1 MRHACLAAVAIAL
14 VLLAA
19 GCGGAT
25 GRASRTTTATPP
37 APVGLRVGVVGP
49 LRVQAAGAVIEQMS
63 LRAAAE
69 ESLVLA
75 VATPRRAV
83 SVPEAALAHPST
95 HYALV
100 GASAAAHRLPNLA
113 GVLVR
118 DDQAARLGG
127 AIAGLAVRGQSEPRV
142 AWVGPRDVSL
152 VAAFVQGVHAIEPGT
167 TILRQWSVD
176 RPAACKES
184 ALTAVGRGATV
195 IVAPH
200 GLCAAAAIDGAH
212 ERNQPGFELSDFQLL
227 NVAAAQVVRD
237 AVHGRYHGA
246 EDIVFGAASGAIAV
260 KHLDPLLPETVAV
273 QARAFAEQL
282 ASGRPLS
289 G

>member
-1 MRHACLAAVAIAL
+1 
-14 VLLAA
+14 
-19 GCGGAT
+19 
-25 GRASRTTTATPP
+25 
-37 APVGLRVGVVGP
+37 LRVGVVGP
-49 LRVQAAGAVIEQMS
+49 LQVQAAGAVIEWMS
-63 LRAAAE
+63 LHAAAE

-75 VATPRRAV
+75 VATPRTSV

-118 DDQAARLGG
+118 DDQAARLAG
-127 AIAGLAVRGQSEPRV
+127 AIAGLAVRGQTNRRV
-142 AWVGPRDVSL
+142 AWVGPRDAPL
-152 VAAFVQGVHAIEPGT
+152 VAAFVQGVHAVEPGT
-167 TILRQWSVD
+167 TILRQWSID

-184 ALTAVGRGATV
+184 ALTAVGRGATL
-195 IVAPH
+195 IMAPR
-200 GLCAAAAIDGAH
+200 GLCAAAALDGAH
-212 ERNQPGFELSDFQLL
+212 ERNQPGLELSDFQLP

-237 AVHGRYHGA
+237 AVHGRYHGR

-260 KHLDPLLPETVAV
+260 RHLDPLLPETVAV

-282 ASGRPLS
+282 ASGRTLS

>member
-1 MRHACLAAVAIAL
+1 VKHACLVATPLAL
-14 VLLAA
+14 LLLAS
-19 GCGGAT
+19 GCGGTT
-25 GRASRTTTATPP
+25 GRASSTTTTATP
-37 APVGLRVGVVGP
+37 APIGLRVGVVGP
-49 LRVQAAGAVIEQMS
+49 LQVQAAGAVIESMS

-75 VATPRRAV
+75 EATPRTSV

-118 DDQAARLGG
+118 DDQAARLAG
-127 AIAGLAVRGQSEPRV
+127 AIAGLAVRGQSNRRV
-142 AWVGPRDVSL
+142 AWVGPRDASL
-152 VAAFVQGVHAIEPGT
+152 VGAFVQGVHAVEPGT
-167 TILRQWSVD
+167 TILRQWSID

-195 IVAPH
+195 IMAPH
-200 GLCAAAAIDGAH
+200 GLCEAAALDGAH
-212 ERNQPGFELSDFQLL
+212 ERNQPGLELSDFQLP

-237 AVHGRYHGA
+237 AVHGRYHGG

-260 KHLDPLLPETVAV
+260 RHLDPLLPETVAV

-282 ASGRPLS
+282 ASGRTLS

>member
-1 MRHACLAAVAIAL
+1 VKHACLVATPIAL
-14 VLLAA
+14 LLLAS
-19 GCGGAT
+19 GCGGTT
-25 GRASRTTTATPP
+25 GRASSTTTTATP
-37 APVGLRVGVVGP
+37 APIGLRVGVVGP
-49 LRVQAAGAVIEQMS
+49 LQVQAAGAVIESMS

-75 VATPRRAV
+75 EATPRTSV

-118 DDQAARLGG
+118 DDQAARLAG
-127 AIAGLAVRGQSEPRV
+127 AIAGLAVRGQSNRRV
-142 AWVGPRDVSL
+142 AWVGPRDASL
-152 VAAFVQGVHAIEPGT
+152 VGAFVQGVHAVEPGT
-167 TILRQWSVD
+167 TILRQWSID

-195 IVAPH
+195 IMAPH
-200 GLCAAAAIDGAH
+200 GLCAAAALDGAH
-212 ERNQPGFELSDFQLL
+212 ERNQPGLELSDFQLP

-237 AVHGRYHGA
+237 AVHGRYHGG

-260 KHLDPLLPETVAV
+260 RHLDPLLPETVAV

-282 ASGRPLS
+282 ASGRTLS